1 MVDVATFLGADPEQA
16 QREMR
21 DVVEFE
27 ITLANFSMPR
37 ELRRNTSLLY
47 NPMLVR
53 DLSSLDPNTPWL
65 DYINKILTPDIIQV
79 RTKIQDSRV
88 PYYLI
93 PYAYLLTYMGVFD
106 LAFVSS
112 VILQLPADCNKWGL
126 L

>member
-1 MVDVATFLGADPEQA
+1 MSYMVDVATFLGADPEQA

-79 RTKIQDSRV
+79 RTKIQSSRV
-88 PYYLI
+88 PYYPI
-93 PYAYLLTYMGVFD
+93 PYAYHF
-106 LAFVSS
+106 
-112 VILQLPADCNKWGL
+112 
-126 L
+126 

>member
-79 RTKIQDSRV
+79 RTKIQCSRV
-88 PYYLI
+88 PFYSIL
-93 PYAYLLTYMGVFD
+93 YAYLLTYMRVFD
-106 LAFVSS
+106 LGQTRA
-112 VILQLPADCNKWGL
+112 AY
-126 L
+126 